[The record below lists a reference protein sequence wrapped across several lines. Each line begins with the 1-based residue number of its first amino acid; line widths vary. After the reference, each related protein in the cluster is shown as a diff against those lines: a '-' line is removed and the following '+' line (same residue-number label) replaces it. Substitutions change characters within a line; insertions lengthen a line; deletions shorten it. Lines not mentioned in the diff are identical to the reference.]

1 MNAPTSALP
10 TPTAPV
16 RARGRAEVAV
26 SLHEGAVR
34 IDRLC
39 LSGCAEALLPDTQG
53 GPPEAVLINTAGGL
67 TGGDRIDWR
76 IVAGPG
82 TRLSVTTHAAERVCR
97 ANGGVA
103 RIETNITAGP
113 GAAVDWLPQETILFD
128 GGRLARR
135 LEADLAGD
143 ARLLALETL
152 VLGRATLG
160 ERVLCGALSD
170 QWRIRRDGRLI
181 HAEALR
187 LAGDL
192 AAAVAGPATLG
203 GARALATLV
212 EVAPDAGD
220 RLAAAR
226 ARLAHLDGVAVAA
239 SARDGVL
246 ILRFL
251 APDLAPLRQAL
262 VRFLATYREA
272 LLPRVWRF

>member
-1 MNAPTSALP
+1 MNAPTTALP
-10 TPTAPV
+10 TPTAPA

-26 SLHEGAVR
+26 SLREGAVR
-34 IDRLC
+34 LDRLC
-39 LSGCAEALLPDTQG
+39 LSGCAKALLPSTQG
-53 GPPEAVLINTAGGL
+53 GPPEAVLINTSGGV

-76 IVAGPG
+76 IEAGPG
-82 TRLSVTTHAAERVCR
+82 ACLTVTTHAAERVYR
-97 ANGGVA
+97 ASGGVA
-103 RIETNITAGP
+103 RMETRITAGA
-113 GAAVDWLPQETILFD
+113 GATVDWLPRETILFD

-135 LEADLAGD
+135 LEADLFGD

-152 VLGRATLG
+152 VLGRATMG
-160 ERVLCGALSD
+160 DRVLRGALSD

-203 GARALATLV
+203 GASAFATLV

-226 ARLAHLDGVAVAA
+226 ARLAHLDGVAAGA
-239 SARDGVL
+239 SAGDGVL
-246 ILRFL
+246 ILRFVAL
-251 APDLAPLRQAL
+251 DIAPLRQAL
-262 VRFLATYREA
+262 IRFLAAYREA
-272 LLPRVWRF
+272 PLPRVWSF